1 MFYKEITVWCLHYTN
16 RLRDSGAAK
25 SPESAQSNV
34 TSSGTSTK
42 SGEPRFKSI
51 VKSVLLVMN
60 LGSSIFMA
68 ATGALGVGSANS
80 INDTGTIF
88 VGIYMI
94 LFAAVLFTF
103 EVAQFC
109 AGSSIDNIMKRN
121 FGFLYGYIGKGLFIL
136 L

>member
-1 MFYKEITVWCLHYTN
+1 
-16 RLRDSGAAK
+16 
-25 SPESAQSNV
+25 
-34 TSSGTSTK
+34 
-42 SGEPRFKSI
+42 
-51 VKSVLLVMN
+51 
-60 LGSSIFMA
+60 MA

-88 VGIYMI
+88 VGIYMV

-103 EVAQFC
+103 EIAQFC
-109 AGSSIDNIMKRN
+109 PGSSVDNIMKRN